1 MLKKLKPTIAIL
13 DSGIG
18 GISILQSLIDKYKSG
33 NYIYFADNLFM
44 PYGNKRKKFLKK
56 RVEAIIQKLIEK
68 YNADMVIV
76 ACNTASSLIDENKY
90 KNVLTMRFNPNIHC
104 FATKLTKKM
113 LDRDN
118 VIADATLATQIE
130 KNIFDKNKLDRLI
143 KSHINKYKLNELDR
157 FVLGCTHYE
166 LVIDIFKKYCPNT
179 EIIKNS
185 NYILKYINYFPNTT
199 DLTILFLQSK
209 NSESYLNKLN
219 KLIRR

>member
-33 NYIYFADNLFM
+33 NYIYFADNLYM
-44 PYGNKRKKFLKK
+44 PYGNKHKRFLKK

>member
-33 NYIYFADNLFM
+33 NYIYFADNLYM
-44 PYGNKRKKFLKK
+44 PYGNKLKKFLKK

>member
-33 NYIYFADNLFM
+33 NYIYFADNLYM
-44 PYGNKRKKFLKK
+44 PYANKRKRFLKK

>member
-44 PYGNKRKKFLKK
+44 PYGNKRKRFLKK

>member
-44 PYGNKRKKFLKK
+44 PYGNKRKRFLKK

-209 NSESYLNKLN
+209 NSGSYLNKLN